1 MRMTNRGFAMAFSLR
16 LVSCVAG
23 AMCLS
28 GCLAQT
34 SDLSLETAIRERLHF
49 MFLHEDRYFST
60 EWQGE
65 NQREKLEPESR
76 SGPLF
81 GSFDNWMA
89 VSRPLG
95 DLSQVGVGRQKN
107 APAIYVLVPIGDIAS
122 SRVSEVAER
131 LRSQGHTVSVSE
143 RIPANRMWAD

>member
-16 LVSCVAG
+16 VVSCVTG

-34 SDLSLETAIRERLHF
+34 LDHSLETAIRERLHF

-60 EWQGE
+60 EWQSS
-65 NQREKLEPESR
+65 NEKRPGPESR

-95 DLSQVGVGRQKN
+95 DLSQVGVGSQKN
-107 APAIYVLVPIGDIAS
+107 APGLYILIPIGDIAS

-131 LRSQGHTVSVSE
+131 LRSQGHTVNVSGE
-143 RIPANRMWAD
+143 MPANQMWVD